1 MHPIYYDIYA
11 VNSEQEKFMYKK
23 PIQPSRWYYGLGAL
37 IFFAGT
43 ALTALI
49 IITQFYRYFE
59 EPQQFLIPGSGTI
72 MFEKAGAYTIYYEYL
87 SEYNDRK
94 FDTGKAFIDV
104 EPELINNKTGEKVYL
119 SRARITFNRYIFGA
133 HRDAIALL
141 NFRIDDP
148 GEYRFDA
155 SLVNST
161 PETKLILSI
170 APDYIR
176 IALVTLA
183 WSLPL
188 LFITIIASI
197 VAMLVTYFKRR
208 EAVKLREFENKIFP
222 SAKTILKI
230 PQPWN

>member
-1 MHPIYYDIYA
+1 
-11 VNSEQEKFMYKK
+11 MYKK

-37 IFFAGT
+37 IFFVGT

-59 EPQQFLIPGSGTI
+59 EPQQFLIPGEGSIT
-72 MFEKAGAYTIYYEYL
+72 FEKAGAYTIYYEYL
-87 SEYNDRK
+87 SEYDGRRYE
-94 FDTGKAFIDV
+94 TGKAFIDI
-104 EPELINNKTGEKVYL
+104 EPELRNKQTGEKIHF

-141 NFRIDDP
+141 NFRLDEP
-148 GEYRFDA
+148 GEHRFKA
-155 SLVNST
+155 SLINSKPGT
-161 PETKLILSI
+161 EIILSI
-170 APDYIR
+170 APDYIH
-176 IALVTLA
+176 IALITLG
-183 WSLPL
+183 WTIPL

-197 VAMLVTYFKRR
+197 VAILVTFFKRR
-208 EAVKLREFENKIFP
+208 ETVKMREYENKIFP